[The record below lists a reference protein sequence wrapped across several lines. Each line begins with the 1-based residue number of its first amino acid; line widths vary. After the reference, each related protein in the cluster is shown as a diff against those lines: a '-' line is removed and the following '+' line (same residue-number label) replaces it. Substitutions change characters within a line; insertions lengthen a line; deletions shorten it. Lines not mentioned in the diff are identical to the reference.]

1 MNWLNAFGFLI
12 VALLII
18 PNMVYFYRDKN
29 KPMVNKCRNK
39 VILTAEQ
46 IGRYGTMALMIFPL
60 GIGEFSLPSDESFAI
75 YLMINVVLLLLYW
88 IAWYFYMRSNHAVL
102 AIILAVIPSIIFVL
116 NGVLL
121 SHGLLI
127 LFGVIFAVSHI
138 YITYQ
143 NTEGK

>member
-12 VALLII
+12 VALLIV
-18 PNMVYFYRDKN
+18 PNMLYFYRNKN

-39 VILTAEQ
+39 VILVAEQ
-46 IGRYGTMALMIFPL
+46 IGRYGTMALMIFPF
-60 GIGEFSLPSDESFAI
+60 GIGEFSLPSDENFAI
-75 YLMINVVLLLLYW
+75 YLMINAVLLLLYW
-88 IAWYFYMRSNHAVL
+88 IAWYFYMRSNKAVL

-121 SHGLLI
+121 RHGLLI

-143 NTEGK
+143 NTQGK